1 MKKVICLILL
11 LGCLFTASPAYSQ
24 EKSLISQ
31 TFIDLNNLNWRP
43 FLKKNHYLLEKVFSE
58 KWEETGINLQLSWKN
73 KNDCQLFDSR
83 AGWRINFYNYP
94 ARSGELAIILK
105 RDGEGYSIFYSD
117 QNGNNMWLKENAR
130 GKIKLYSPFWENINF
145 VSMNEEEFLNF
156 QNDILKI
163 FLILE

>member
-1 MKKVICLILL
+1 MKKVIYLIL
-11 LGCLFTASPAYSQ
+11 FFSYSFASLSAHSQ

-31 TFIDLNNLNWRP
+31 NFINLNDLNWRA
-43 FLKKNHYLLEKVFSE
+43 FLKKNHYLLKKVFSE

-73 KNDCQLFDSR
+73 KNNCQLFDAR
-83 AGWRINFYNYP
+83 AGWRINFYNYS

-105 RDGEGYSIFYSD
+105 RNGEGYHVFYSD
-117 QNGNNMWLKENAR
+117 QNGNNMWLKESTH
-130 GKIKLYSPFWENINF
+130 GKITLYSTFWENVNF